1 MFLKISSSMGLR
13 AMDGSKSTTLQPVGR
28 LKVKLY
34 SQNCVDIQN
43 NTPQYL
49 GVRISFALEVQ
60 GDLAYQAFVLK
71 ISQGKIVHGGNFMAT
86 KKKAA
91 KKKKKH

>member
-1 MFLKISSSMGLR
+1 MN
-13 AMDGSKSTTLQPVGR
+13 GSKSTTKEAMGR
-28 LKVKLY
+28 LKVKPHR
-34 SQNCVDIQN
+34 QNCVDIQN

-49 GVRISFALEVQ
+49 GVRTSFTPEVES
-60 GDLAYQAFVLK
+60 DLAYQAFNLK
-71 ISQGKIVHGGNFMAT
+71 GKSFTEENFMAT

>member
-1 MFLKISSSMGLR
+1 MEV
-13 AMDGSKSTTLQPVGR
+13 AGR
-28 LKVKLY
+28 LKVKPHR
-34 SQNCVDIQN
+34 QNCVDIQN

-49 GVRISFALEVQ
+49 GVRILFTLEVL
-60 GDLAYQAFVLK
+60 GDLTYQAFVLK
-71 ISQGKIVHGGNFMAT
+71 SHKGKSFTEDNFMAT

>member
-1 MFLKISSSMGLR
+1 MN
-13 AMDGSKSTTLQPVGR
+13 GSKSTTTEAMGR
-28 LKVKLY
+28 LKVKPHR
-34 SQNCVDIQN
+34 QNCVDIQN

-49 GVRISFALEVQ
+49 GVRTSFAPEVQ
-60 GDLAYQAFVLK
+60 GDLAYQAFNLTRENRSRRK
-71 ISQGKIVHGGNFMAT
+71 NFMAT